1 VSKTYKYFSV
11 PTDDMTPDVPRDF
24 EALVDDMWA
33 IPVGFKAQ
41 DTGPDNVNAGT
52 GPHNVVEVAHDF
64 PDGTLIYIDASMW
77 VGVMTPVIGYFSIRS
92 KTGGVTTLVS
102 PEFNF
107 QSSPTGVVF
116 PLSTLYVAKGPAT
129 VSLTVNMASGN
140 VQTKYRY
147 INVRGLKRG

>member
-1 VSKTYKYFSV
+1 MSEVYKFFSV
-11 PTDDMTPDVPRDF
+11 PQDSDPPDVPKDLK
-24 EALVDDMWA
+24 ALIDDMWA

-64 PDGTLIYIDASMW
+64 PAGTLMFIDTSMW
-77 VGVMTPVIGYFSIRS
+77 VGVMTPVIGYFDIRS
-92 KTGGVTTLVS
+92 KKGGVTKLVS
-102 PEFNF
+102 PQFNF

-116 PLSTLYVAKGPAT
+116 PLSTLYISDGPAT
-129 VSLTVNMASGN
+129 VSLAVTMASGN